1 MKSQLQH
8 WVMLEWL
15 RARSPADKGH
25 RSRTKIG
32 DATVYL
38 CRTAD
43 DSDTMALR
51 VEADGA
57 WALYTSRCVVWDD
70 GTHRAAG
77 DRHIERDRL
86 CGDAIEALTCYYSDD
101 ELQGVA

>member
-8 WVMLEWL
+8 WVMLEIL

-57 WALYTSRCVVWDD
+57 WCLHTSRCVIWDD
-70 GTHRAAG
+70 GTHRAIG
-77 DRHIERDRL
+77 DLHIERDHY
-86 CGDAIEALTCYYSDD
+86 CSDAIEALSCYYDAS
-101 ELQGVA
+101 EIEGMS

>member
-1 MKSQLQH
+1 
-8 WVMLEWL
+8 MLEIL

-25 RSRTKIG
+25 RSRSKIG
-32 DATVYL
+32 DATVYR

-57 WALYTSRCVVWDD
+57 WCLHTSRCVIWDD
-70 GTHRAAG
+70 GTHRAIG
-77 DRHIERDRL
+77 VLHIERDHY
-86 CGDAIEALTCYYSDD
+86 CSDAIEALSCYYDAS
-101 ELQGVA
+101 EIEGMS

>member
-1 MKSQLQH
+1 MTSQLQH
-8 WVMLEWL
+8 WVMLEIL
-15 RARSPADKGH
+15 RARSPADKSH
-25 RSRTKIG
+25 RTRTKIG

-43 DSDTMALR
+43 NSDTMALR

-57 WALYTSRCVVWDD
+57 WTLHTSRCVVWDD
-70 GTHRAAG
+70 GRHRAIG
-77 DRHIERDRL
+77 DQHIERDHYCR
-86 CGDAIEALTCYYSDD
+86 DAIEALTCYYSDD

>member
-1 MKSQLQH
+1 MTSLES
-8 WVMLEWL
+8 WVLLEWL
-15 RARSPADKGH
+15 RSRSPADTDH
-25 RSRTKIG
+25 RHRAQVD
-32 DATVYL
+32 DAIVYL

-57 WALYTSRCVVWDD
+57 WTLHTSRCVIWDD
-70 GTHRAAG
+70 GTHRAIG

-86 CGDAIEALTCYYSDD
+86 CGDAVEALTCYYDAH
-101 ELQGVA
+101 EIA

>member
-15 RARSPADKGH
+15 RARSPADNSH
-25 RSRTKIG
+25 RSRWKIG

-43 DSDTMALR
+43 GSDTMALR

-57 WALYTSRCVVWDD
+57 WSLHTSRCVVWDD

-77 DRHIERDRL
+77 DRHVECDRY
-86 CGDAIEALTCYYSDD
+86 CSDAIEALTCYYSDD

>member
-8 WVMLEWL
+8 WVMLEIL

-32 DATVYL
+32 DAIVYR

-57 WALYTSRCVVWDD
+57 WCLHTSRCVIWDD
-70 GTHRAAG
+70 GTHRAIG
-77 DRHIERDRL
+77 DRHIERDHY
-86 CGDAIEALTCYYSDD
+86 CSDAIEALSCYYDAS
-101 ELQGVA
+101 EIEGMS

>member
-1 MKSQLQH
+1 MKSQLQN
-8 WVMLEWL
+8 WVALEIL
-15 RARSPADKGH
+15 RRRSPSDTDH
-25 RSRTKIG
+25 RHRHEVG

-57 WALYTSRCVVWDD
+57 WTLHTSRCVIWDD
-70 GTHRAAG
+70 GTHRAVG

-86 CGDAIEALTCYYSDD
+86 CGDAIEALTCYYTDD

>member
-8 WVMLEWL
+8 WVMLEIL

-32 DATVYL
+32 DAIVYR

-57 WALYTSRCVVWDD
+57 WCLHTSRCVIWDD
-70 GTHRAAG
+70 GTHRAIG
-77 DRHIERDRL
+77 DLHIERDHY
-86 CGDAIEALTCYYSDD
+86 CSDAIEALSCYYDAS
-101 ELQGVA
+101 EIEGMS

>member
-15 RARSPADKGH
+15 RARSPADNSH
-25 RSRTKIG
+25 RSRWKIG

-57 WALYTSRCVVWDD
+57 WALYTSRCIVWDD
-70 GTHRAAG
+70 GRHRAVG
-77 DRHIERDRL
+77 DQHIEQDRL
-86 CGDAIEALTCYYSDD
+86 CGDAIEALTCYYSDE

>member
-8 WVMLEWL
+8 WVALEIL
-15 RARSPADKGH
+15 RARSPADKSH
-25 RSRTKIG
+25 RSRMKIG

-43 DSDTMALR
+43 NSDTMALR

-57 WALYTSRCVVWDD
+57 WSLHTSRCVVWDD
-70 GTHRAAG
+70 GTHRAIG
-77 DRHIERDRL
+77 DQHIERDHYCR
-86 CGDAIEALTCYYSDD
+86 DAIEALTCYYSDD

>member
-1 MKSQLQH
+1 MTSLES
-8 WVMLEWL
+8 WVLLEWL
-15 RARSPADKGH
+15 RSRSPADTDH
-25 RSRTKIG
+25 RHRAQVD
-32 DATVYL
+32 DAIVYL

-57 WALYTSRCVVWDD
+57 WTLHTSRCVIWDD
-70 GTHRAAG
+70 GTHRAIG

-86 CGDAIEALTCYYSDD
+86 CGDAVEALTCYYSDD